1 MFDYAYA
8 ESIAHPERFEGAVP
22 QAKFAA
28 SKGEPFLFGISS
40 EPDQVSAF
48 LAARGLKLVRHWD
61 HQQLRSLYPGPG
73 FLMPYIGIVHA
84 RVPTA

>member
-28 SKGEPFLFGISS
+28 SKGEPLLFGISS